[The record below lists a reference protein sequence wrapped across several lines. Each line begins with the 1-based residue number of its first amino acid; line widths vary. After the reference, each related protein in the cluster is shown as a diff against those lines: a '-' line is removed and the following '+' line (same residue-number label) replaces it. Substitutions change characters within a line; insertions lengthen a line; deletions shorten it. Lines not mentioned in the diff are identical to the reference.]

1 MKNKKENVPPSPK
14 NSYDVDENQENDIP
28 SATGLKHES
37 AERLFRLLQFL
48 MANECTRKDV
58 FAQLAFYYK
67 FDTATP
73 SDQKTSRRADR
84 MFERD
89 IKFLEEQGFEIK
101 KIKTKGQFAR
111 YSLVKGSGP
120 QTAFLFTQT
129 EVDSLALLYN
139 LFADPTRYAQI
150 DPTQPLPQ
158 QPARNPFAEE
168 MVALIERLVATLP
181 PQQKEN
187 FTRLVRKPYVYF
199 NFSPVNDYLPHR
211 ATIDIIVHAISVHQ
225 QIQFAYTSN
234 QRQSPVLH
242 EHIDPYYIT
251 YMEGHFYLIAY
262 SHKMNLFF
270 EYRVDR
276 IQAETLKMR
285 PDMIDV
291 ERRRH
296 PIEFR
301 FWIDSNIVKQGLSQR
316 WLTQTLEREEVD
328 LDKNGH
334 ERRRVLV
341 RATAY
346 SEWRVLQQILR
357 YGEKAEIVEPLHMR
371 EKMKEIVRQMYA
383 SYE

>member
-1 MKNKKENVPPSPK
+1 MNNKKDTISLHHT
-14 NSYDVDENQENDIP
+14 QTNDGERDDTQF
-28 SATGLKHES
+28 STRGLKHEA
-37 AERLFRLLQFL
+37 AERIFRLLQFL

-58 FAQLAFYYK
+58 FEQLAFYYK
-67 FDTATP
+67 IDTAAFP
-73 SDQKTSRRADR
+73 EQPHSRRADR

-101 KIKTKGQFAR
+101 KVKARGQLAR

-150 DPTQPLPQ
+150 DLTHPLPQ

-168 MVALIERLVATLP
+168 MVALIERLVTSLP
-181 PQQKEN
+181 TEQKKN
-187 FTRLVRKPYVYF
+187 FTRWVQKPYVYF
-199 NFSPVNDYLPHR
+199 NISPVSDYLPYR
-211 ATIDIIVHAISVHQ
+211 TTIDLIVHAISVRQ
-225 QIQFAYTSN
+225 QIQFGYIST
-234 QRQSPVLH
+234 QRHNPTFH
-242 EHIDPYYIT
+242 EHIDPYYII
-251 YMEGHFYLIAY
+251 YLEGHFYLIAY
-262 SHKMNLFF
+262 SHKMNQFF

-276 IQAETLKMR
+276 IQWETLKMQ

-296 PIEFR
+296 PVEFR
-301 FWIDSNIVKQGLSQR
+301 FWLDSSLAKSGVSQR
-316 WLTQTLEREEVD
+316 WLTQTLEREEID
-328 LDKNGH
+328 LDEHGR

-346 SEWRVLQQILR
+346 SEWRVIQQILK
-357 YGEKAEIVEPLHMR
+357 YGEKAEIVEPPHLR
-371 EKMKEIVRQMYA
+371 EKMKETVRRMYQF
-383 SYE
+383 YE